1 MPMKPTPSALGPTRR
16 KPGRGAAAAATPEDR
31 GTIVRLSRIGVVQVI
46 RLPVDYRL
54 DTEAVRLI
62 RDGDR
67 LIVEPLP
74 KAVAP
79 PPLPGRT
86 ASAEAGP
93 RGRRRAPE
101 GDGRAPSPIGP
112 KLAR

>member
-1 MPMKPTPSALGPTRR
+1 MKPTPSATGPARR
-16 KPGRGAAAAATPEDR
+16 KPGRSATGPGAPEDR

-74 KAVAP
+74 KAVPP
-79 PPLPGRT
+79 PPLPGRAAT
-86 ASAEAGP
+86 SDGP
-93 RGRRRAPE
+93 RARRRAPE
-101 GDGRAPSPIGP
+101 GDGRAPAPIGP